1 MKTTELKNLIASG
14 ALDAKFASLL
24 ELPETDE
31 RVPAI
36 RERWL
41 GAVSAF
47 EEIYGADREVALYS
61 VPGRSEIM
69 GNHTDHQHGRVIAAS
84 ITLDCI
90 AVASKRDDSVIRI
103 KSEGF
108 PEDVV
113 DIDVYNTPVEERFFK
128 SDAIIAGVAD
138 GFRNNGYKV
147 GGFDAYTTSNVL
159 KGSGLSSSAAFEDM
173 VGNILSHIYND
184 GVVSATDIARI
195 AQYAENK
202 FFGKPCGL
210 MDQMACAWGGLIT
223 IDFAD
228 KNAPKTEGL
237 GFDLTKKGYS
247 LCITDTGGNH
257 ADLNADYASV
267 PAEMKAVAA
276 VFGEEVLCNVTY
288 DEIIGKATEIR
299 KTCGDRALLRAIHFV
314 RETERVAK
322 TAEILK
328 NDDLDAFLSAILA
341 SGDSSYKYL
350 QNVYTVKN
358 VEEQGLS
365 LALAVTEGYLCDKKA
380 AWRVHGGGFAGTTQ
394 AFVPSEYA
402 SEFRALMDSVFGEG
416 ACMELRIRSAGAVKV
431 FE

>member
-1 MKTTELKNLIASG
+1 MKTSLLKAMIANGELDEKIA
-14 ALDAKFASLL
+14 ALL
-24 ELPETDE
+24 ELPVTDK
-31 RVPAI
+31 RIPTY
-36 RERWL
+36 RDRWHS
-41 GAVSAF
+41 AVSAF
-47 EEIYGADREVALYS
+47 EEIYGADRDVALFS

-69 GNHTDHQHGRVIAAS
+69 GNHTDHQQGRVIAAS

-90 AVASKRDDSVIRI
+90 AVASKREDSVIKI

-108 PEDVV
+108 PEDTV
-113 DIDVYNTPVEERFFK
+113 DIAEYTVPVESKFFR
-128 SDAIIAGVAD
+128 SEAIIAGVAD
-138 GFRNNGYKV
+138 GFRESGFSV

-173 VGNILSHIYND
+173 VGNILSHFYNN
-184 GVVSATDIARI
+184 GTVSATNIAKI

-223 IDFAD
+223 IDFED

-267 PAEMKAVAA
+267 PAEMKAVAKLL
-276 VFGEEVLCNVTY
+276 GHEVLCHVTY
-288 DEIIGKATEIR
+288 EQLIANASSIR
-299 KTCGDRALLRAIHFV
+299 SECGDRAFLRAVHFV
-314 RETERVAK
+314 RETARVEK
-322 TAEILK
+322 TAEILR
-328 NDDLDAFLSAILA
+328 NDELDGFLSAILA

-365 LALAVTEGYLCDKKA
+365 LALCITEGFLSDKKA
-380 AWRVHGGGFAGTTQ
+380 AWRVHGGGFAGTVQ

-402 SEFRALMDSVFGEG
+402 AEYRKLMDSVFGEG

>member
-1 MKTTELKNLIASG
+1 MKTSLLKAMIVKG
-14 ALDAKFASLL
+14 ELDAKIASLL
-24 ELPETDE
+24 ELPATDE
-31 RVPAI
+31 RIPSF
-36 RERWL
+36 RDRWYST
-41 GAVSAF
+41 VSSF
-47 EEIYGADREVALYS
+47 EDLYGEDRDVALFS

-69 GNHTDHQHGRVIAAS
+69 GNHTDHQQGRVIAAS

-90 AVASKRDDSVIRI
+90 AVASRREDSVIRI

-113 DIDVYNTPVEERFFK
+113 DISVYTAPIEDKFFR
-128 SDAIIAGVAD
+128 SEAIIAGVAD
-138 GFRNNGYKV
+138 GFRETGLSV

-173 VGNILSHIYND
+173 VGNILSHFYND
-184 GVVSATDIARI
+184 GTVSATNIAKI

-223 IDFAD
+223 IDFED

-267 PAEMKAVAA
+267 PAEMKAVARLL
-276 VFGEEVLCNVTY
+276 GYEVLCHVKYEQLLANAKK
-288 DEIIGKATEIR
+288 IRTE
-299 KTCGDRALLRAIHFV
+299 CGDRAFMRAVHFV

-322 TAEILK
+322 TADILRR
-328 NDDLDAFLSAILA
+328 DELDGFLSAILA

-365 LALAVTEGYLCDKKA
+365 LALCITEGFLSDKKA
-380 AWRVHGGGFAGTTQ
+380 AWRVHGGGFAGTVQ
-394 AFVPSEYA
+394 AFVPSQYA
-402 SEFRALMDSVFGEG
+402 SEYRTLMDSVFGEG

>member
-1 MKTTELKNLIASG
+1 MKTTELKKLITSG
-14 ALDAKFASLL
+14 ELDAKFASLL
-24 ELPETDE
+24 EVPVTDE

-36 RERWL
+36 RDRWL
-41 GAVSAF
+41 GAVNAF
-47 EEIYGADREVALYS
+47 EEIYGADRDVALFS

-69 GNHTDHQHGRVIAAS
+69 GNHTDHQQGRVIAAS

-90 AVASKRDDSVIRI
+90 AVASKREDSVIRI

-113 DIDVYNTPVEERFFK
+113 DINVYNTPVDERFFK

-138 GFRNNGYKV
+138 GFRNNGYSV

-173 VGNILSHIYND
+173 VGNILSHFYND

-267 PAEMKAVAA
+267 PAEMKAVAS
-276 VFGEEVLCNVTY
+276 VFGEEVLCRVTY
-288 DEIIGKATEIR
+288 DEIIEKAAEIR

-328 NDDLDAFLSAILA
+328 NDDLDAFLAAILS

-402 SEFRALMDSVFGEG
+402 NEFRSLMDSVFGEG

>member
-1 MKTTELKNLIASG
+1 MKTSLLKTMIAKGELDEKI
-14 ALDAKFASLL
+14 ASLL
-24 ELPETDE
+24 ELPVTDG
-31 RVPAI
+31 RIPAY
-36 RERWL
+36 RDRWH

-47 EEIYGADREVALYS
+47 EEIYGEDREVALFS

-69 GNHTDHQHGRVIAAS
+69 GNHTDHQQGRVIAAS

-90 AVASKRDDSVIRI
+90 AVASAREDSVIRI

-113 DIDVYNTPVEERFFK
+113 DISVYTAPIESKFFR
-128 SDAIIAGVAD
+128 SEAIIAGVAD
-138 GFRNNGYKV
+138 GFRETGLSV

-173 VGNILSHIYND
+173 VGNILSHLYN
-184 GVVSATDIARI
+184 GGEVSATNIAKI

-223 IDFAD
+223 IDFED
-228 KNAPKTEGL
+228 KNAPVTEGL
-237 GFDLTKKGYS
+237 NFSLTKKGYS

-267 PAEMKAVAA
+267 PAEMKSVAHLL
-276 VFGEEVLCNVTY
+276 GYEVLCHVTY
-288 DEIIGKATEIR
+288 EELLANAKKIRTE
-299 KTCGDRALLRAIHFV
+299 CGDRALLRAVHFV
-314 RETERVAK
+314 RETERVAM
-322 TAEILK
+322 TADILRH
-328 NDDLDAFLSAILA
+328 DSLGAFLVQIKN

-365 LALAVTEGYLCDKKA
+365 LALCISEDFLKDKHG
-380 AWRVHGGGFAGTTQ
+380 AWRVHGGGFAGTVQ
-394 AFVPSEYA
+394 AFVPTEHVAEYQ
-402 SEFRALMDSVFGEG
+402 RIMDSVFGEG

>member
-1 MKTTELKNLIASG
+1 MKTSLLKSMIANGELDEKIA
-14 ALDAKFASLL
+14 ALL
-24 ELPETDE
+24 ELPTSDE
-31 RVPAI
+31 RIPAY
-36 RERWL
+36 RDRWL
-41 GAVSAF
+41 SAVSAF
-47 EEIYGADREVALYS
+47 EEIYGADRDAALFS

-69 GNHTDHQHGRVIAAS
+69 GNHTDHQQGRVIAAS

-90 AVASKRDDSVIRI
+90 AVASKRDDSIIRI

-113 DIDVYNTPVEERFFK
+113 NIAEYTSPVESKFFR
-128 SDAIIAGVAD
+128 SEAIIAGVAD
-138 GFRNNGYKV
+138 GFRESGLSV

-173 VGNILSHIYND
+173 VGNILSHFYNN
-184 GVVSATDIARI
+184 GSVSATSIAKI

-223 IDFAD
+223 IDFEN
-228 KNAPKTEGL
+228 KNSPETEGL

-267 PAEMKAVAA
+267 PAEMKAVAKLL
-276 VFGEEVLCNVTY
+276 GHEVLCHVTY
-288 DEIIGKATEIR
+288 EQLIENASSIR
-299 KTCGDRALLRAIHFV
+299 RECGDRAFLRAVHFV
-314 RETERVAK
+314 RETARVAK
-322 TAEILK
+322 TADILRR
-328 NDDLDAFLSAILA
+328 DELDGFLSAILA

-365 LALAVTEGYLCDKKA
+365 LALCITEGFLADKKA
-380 AWRVHGGGFAGTTQ
+380 AWRVHGGGFAGTVQ

-402 SEFRALMDSVFGEG
+402 SDYRNLMDSVFGEG

>member
-1 MKTTELKNLIASG
+1 MKTTELKVLISEG
-14 ALDAKFASLL
+14 KLDKQFASLL
-24 ELPETDE
+24 EIPETDE
-31 RVPAI
+31 RVPAL
-36 RERWL
+36 RARWT
-41 GAVSAF
+41 SAIEGF
-47 EEIYGADREVALYS
+47 EEIYGADRDVALFS

-69 GNHTDHQHGRVIAAS
+69 GNHTDHQQGRVIAAS

-90 AVASKRDDSVIRI
+90 AVASKREDSVIRI

-113 DIDVYNTPVEERFFK
+113 DISEYNLPREERFFK

-138 GFRNNGYKV
+138 GFRRHDLKV
-147 GGFDAYTTSNVL
+147 GGYAAYTTSNVL

-173 VGNILSHIYND
+173 VGNILSHMYND
-184 GVVSATDIARI
+184 GKVTATDIAVI
-195 AQYAENK
+195 SQYAENV

-223 IDFAD
+223 IDFED
-228 KNAPKTEGL
+228 KANPKTEGL

-267 PAEMKAVAA
+267 PAEMKAVAK
-276 VFGEEVLCNVTY
+276 VLGHEILCHVTY
-288 DEIIGKATEIR
+288 EDILANAKEIR
-299 KTCGDRALLRAIHFV
+299 EKCGDRALLRAIHFV
-314 RETERVAK
+314 NETERVAK
-322 TAEILK
+322 IADSLRA
-328 NDDLDAFLSAILA
+328 DDLDAFLAGILA

-365 LALAVTEGYLCDKKA
+365 TALAITDNYLNGKKA
-380 AWRVHGGGFAGTTQ
+380 AWRVHGGGFAGTVQ
-394 AFVPSEYA
+394 AFVPSENADEY
-402 SEFRALMDSVFGEG
+402 RAIMDSVFGEG
-416 ACMELRIRSAGAVKV
+416 ACMELRIRAAGAVKV